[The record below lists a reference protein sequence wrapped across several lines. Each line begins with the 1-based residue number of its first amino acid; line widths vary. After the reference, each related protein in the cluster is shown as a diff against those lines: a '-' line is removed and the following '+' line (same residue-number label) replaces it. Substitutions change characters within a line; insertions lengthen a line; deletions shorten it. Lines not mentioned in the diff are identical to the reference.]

1 VAVSSRFFAA
11 LGTPLALA
19 ALVLVGCA
27 SPSDAPE
34 IRADRLGESANVVPI
49 NPKGELLSF
58 LRTYL
63 NDPARIRDATI
74 ADPMLKQVGPVRRYV
89 VCLRYNA
96 RDSEGKYTGAKE
108 RLAVFVNG
116 RFDQMVE
123 QPRDLCAGAE
133 HKPFPELE
141 RLTRL

>member
-1 VAVSSRFFAA
+1 VAVFPRFFAA

-27 SPSDAPE
+27 SPSDAPD
-34 IRADRLGESANVVPI
+34 IRADRLGESANVVPT

-74 ADPMLKQVGPVRRYV
+74 ADPMLKQ
-89 VCLRYNA
+89 
-96 RDSEGKYTGAKE
+96 
-108 RLAVFVNG
+108 
-116 RFDQMVE
+116 E